1 MDGAVR
7 GGVVALCS
15 LALAAGLWFASGWQG
30 AAAAPT
36 EVAGVAGGQ
45 HKGAAKT
52 VLPTPKHVVI
62 VIEENKSYS
71 DIIGSKHAPYINSL
85 ARQGALF
92 SQSYAVSH
100 PSEPN
105 YLALFSGS
113 TQNIGDDSC
122 PHTFSGPNLASELL
136 RHGKTF
142 GIYSESLPK
151 VGFTGCQAGAY
162 WRKHNP
168 AVNWQGV
175 NIPRF
180 ANMPFL
186 LFTIVAGD
194 YSHLPPVSIVV
205 PNQNHDMHNGTI
217 RQGDNWLEKN
227 IAPYVQWAQ
236 FHDSLLIVTWDEDDG
251 SGDNRIPTLFVG
263 PMVKPGVYAQH
274 INHYDVLRT
283 LEDMFGLKPLGH
295 SAEAKP
301 ITGIWIRNAG
311 MHKSAALPA
320 VKAISK

>member
-1 MDGAVR
+1 MNGVVR
-7 GGVVALCS
+7 GRAAALGS
-15 LALAAGLWFASGWQG
+15 LVIAAGLCLASGPHC
-30 AAAAPT
+30 AVAAPT
-36 EVAGVAGGQ
+36 GVVEVA
-45 HKGAAKT
+45 HHNGAARAA
-52 VLPTPKHVVI
+52 LPTPDHVVI

-71 DIIGSKHAPYINSL
+71 DIIGSKEAPYINSL

-92 SQSYAVSH
+92 TQSYAVSH

-113 TQNIGDDSC
+113 AQGIGDDSC
-122 PHTFSGPNLASELL
+122 PHTLSGPNLASELF

-142 GIYSESLPK
+142 AIYSESLPK

-168 AVNWQGV
+168 VVNWQGV
-175 NIPRF
+175 NVPSF
-180 ANMPFL
+180 TNMPFL

-194 YSHLPPVSIVV
+194 YGHLPPVSIVV
-205 PNQNHDMHNGTI
+205 PNQNNDMHSGTI
-217 RQGDNWLEKN
+217 RQGDKWLEKN

-236 FHDSLLIVTWDEDDG
+236 LHNSLLIVTWDEDDG

-263 PMVKPGVYAQH
+263 PMVKPGRYAQH
-274 INHYDVLRT
+274 ITHYDVLRT
-283 LEDMFGLKPLGH
+283 LEDMFGLKPLGR

-301 ITGIWIRNAG
+301 IEKIWVRNTGVP
-311 MHKSAALPA
+311 KTAAPPVA
-320 VKAISK
+320 VPSSK